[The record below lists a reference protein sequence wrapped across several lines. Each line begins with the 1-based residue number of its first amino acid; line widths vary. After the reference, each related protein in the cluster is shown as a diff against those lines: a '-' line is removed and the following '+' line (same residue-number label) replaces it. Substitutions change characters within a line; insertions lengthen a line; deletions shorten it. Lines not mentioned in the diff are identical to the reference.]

1 MGNLKAR
8 VLVMMMFAQPR
19 ENVDAQ
25 KKLELQVMGMELLK
39 EHAKMPM
46 QNAVPMENVEHRV
59 NVFNEKSLVVCI
71 KQQFSW
77 FINDSLFNLPL
88 K

>member
-8 VLVMMMFAQPR
+8 VLVMMMFALLR

-39 EHAKMPM
+39 AHVKMPM
-46 QNAVPMENVEHRV
+46 QNVVPMENVEHRV
-59 NVFNEKSLVVCI
+59 NVF
-71 KQQFSW
+71 Q
-77 FINDSLFNLPL
+77 
-88 K
+88 